1 MRRYQRGV
9 TFIGWVI
16 LMIPFAV
23 VFYAGVRLTPVYLNY
38 MKVRH
43 TLEAVAAEVPN
54 EGQTADGIRN
64 AVVKHFIVDEVD
76 YPTARDIKVVRDN
89 GVWTLEANYDD
100 QAPLFMN
107 AAILVTFD
115 KVVKLKSGD

>member
-16 LMIPFAV
+16 LMIPMAL

-100 QAPLFMN
+100 QAPLFAN
-107 AAILVTFD
+107 VAILVTFD
-115 KVVKLKSGD
+115 KTVKLKGGE

>member
-16 LMIPFAV
+16 LMIPFAL

>member
-107 AAILVTFD
+107 AAIRVTFD